1 MIVNEVTKATIESDS
16 QILENIV
23 NEIVN
28 SYTKELDEYVNK
40 IKSVLDDDTD
50 GLTEHD
56 LNQIMIKLCSYMYFI
71 GSKQELLGIRAD
83 ISDALRDEK
92 YNLAFMSATGTVA
105 SKESQALNAIKEEEV
120 IKVIYDR
127 AYKIMKNKYAAVDK
141 WIDAIKKIL
150 SMRIKLLEI
159 GVKGN

>member
-1 MIVNEVTKATIESDS
+1 MIVNEVTKATIEADS
-16 QILENIV
+16 QTLENIV
-23 NEIVN
+23 NDIVK

>member
-1 MIVNEVTKATIESDS
+1 MVVNEVTKATIEADS
-16 QILENIV
+16 QTLEDIV
-23 NEIVN
+23 NDIVK

-150 SMRIKLLEI
+150 SMRIKLMEVGI
-159 GVKGN
+159 RNN

>member
-1 MIVNEVTKATIESDS
+1 MVVNEVTKATIEADS
-16 QILENIV
+16 QTLENIV
-23 NEIVN
+23 NDIVN

-40 IKSVLDDDTD
+40 IKCVLDDDTD

-159 GVKGN
+159 GIKGN

>member
-1 MIVNEVTKATIESDS
+1 MVVNEVTKATIEADS
-16 QILENIV
+16 QTLENIV
-23 NEIVN
+23 NDIVK

>member
-1 MIVNEVTKATIESDS
+1 MVVNEVTKATIEADS

-23 NEIVN
+23 NDIVN

>member
-1 MIVNEVTKATIESDS
+1 MVVNEVTKATIEADS
-16 QILENIV
+16 QTLEDIV
-23 NEIVN
+23 NDIVK

-120 IKVIYDR
+120 IKIIYDR

-150 SMRIKLLEI
+150 SMRIKLMEI

>member
-1 MIVNEVTKATIESDS
+1 MIVKEELKKQVEEDSLVIEK
-16 QILENIV
+16 IV
-23 NEIVN
+23 NDIVN

-150 SMRIKLLEI
+150 SMRIKLMEV
-159 GVKGN
+159 GVRNN

>member
-1 MIVNEVTKATIESDS
+1 MKVNEVTKATIESDS
-16 QILENIV
+16 QILEKIV
-23 NEIVN
+23 NDIVG
-28 SYTKELDEYVNK
+28 SYTKELDEYVHK

-92 YNLAFMSATGTVA
+92 YHLAFMNATGTVA
-105 SKESQALNAIKEEEV
+105 SKESQALNSVKEEEV
-120 IKVIYDR
+120 IKIIYDR

-150 SMRIKLLEI
+150 SMRIKLMEM

>member
-1 MIVNEVTKATIESDS
+1 MVVNEVTKATIEADS
-16 QILENIV
+16 QTLENIV
-23 NEIVN
+23 NDIVK

-150 SMRIKLLEI
+150 SMRIKLMEVGI
-159 GVKGN
+159 RNN

>member
-1 MIVNEVTKATIESDS
+1 MVVNEVTKATIEADS
-16 QILENIV
+16 QTLENIV
-23 NEIVN
+23 NDIVN

-159 GVKGN
+159 GIKGN

>member
-1 MIVNEVTKATIESDS
+1 MVVNEVTKATIEADS
-16 QILENIV
+16 QTLENIV
-23 NEIVN
+23 NDIVK

-40 IKSVLDDDTD
+40 IKCVLDDDTD

>member
-1 MIVNEVTKATIESDS
+1 MVVNEVTKATIEADS
-16 QILENIV
+16 QTLENIV
-23 NEIVN
+23 NDIVN

-120 IKVIYDR
+120 IKVIYNR

-150 SMRIKLLEI
+150 SMRIKLMEV
-159 GVKGN
+159 GVRNS

>member
-1 MIVNEVTKATIESDS
+1 MVVNEVTKATIEADS
-16 QILENIV
+16 QTLEDIV
-23 NEIVN
+23 NDIVN

-159 GVKGN
+159 GIKGN

>member
-1 MIVNEVTKATIESDS
+1 MVVNEVTKATIEADS
-16 QILENIV
+16 QTLENIV
-23 NEIVN
+23 NDIVK

-159 GVKGN
+159 GIKGN

>member
-1 MIVNEVTKATIESDS
+1 MVVNEVTKATIEADS
-16 QILENIV
+16 QTIENIV
-23 NEIVN
+23 NDIVN

-120 IKVIYDR
+120 IKVIYNR

-150 SMRIKLLEI
+150 SMRIKLMEV
-159 GVKGN
+159 GVRNS

>member
-1 MIVNEVTKATIESDS
+1 MIVKEELKKQVEEDSLVIEK
-16 QILENIV
+16 IV
-23 NEIVN
+23 NDIVS

-92 YNLAFMSATGTVA
+92 YHLSFMNATGTVA
-105 SKESQALNAIKEEEV
+105 SKESQALNAVKEEEV
-120 IKVIYDR
+120 VKIVYDR

-150 SMRIKLLEI
+150 SMRIKLMEM

>member
-1 MIVNEVTKATIESDS
+1 MIVNEVTKATIEADS
-16 QILENIV
+16 QVLENIV
-23 NEIVN
+23 NDIVN

-150 SMRIKLLEI
+150 SMRIKLMEVGI
-159 GVKGN
+159 RNN

>member
-1 MIVNEVTKATIESDS
+1 
-16 QILENIV
+16 
-23 NEIVN
+23 
-28 SYTKELDEYVNK
+28 
-40 IKSVLDDDTD
+40 
-50 GLTEHD
+50 
-56 LNQIMIKLCSYMYFI
+56 MYFI

>member
-1 MIVNEVTKATIESDS
+1 MVVNEVTKATIEADS
-16 QILENIV
+16 QVLENIV
-23 NEIVN
+23 NDIVN

-150 SMRIKLLEI
+150 SMRIKLLEVGI
-159 GVKGN
+159 RNN

>member
-150 SMRIKLLEI
+150 SMRIKLMEI

>member
-1 MIVNEVTKATIESDS
+1 MVVNEVTKATIEADS
-16 QILENIV
+16 QTLENIV
-23 NEIVN
+23 NDIVK

-40 IKSVLDDDTD
+40 IKCVLDDDTD

-150 SMRIKLLEI
+150 SMRIKLMEI

>member
-1 MIVNEVTKATIESDS
+1 MVVNEVTKATIEADS
-16 QILENIV
+16 QVLENIV
-23 NEIVN
+23 NDIVN

-92 YNLAFMSATGTVA
+92 YNLAFMGATGTVA

>member
-159 GVKGN
+159 GIKGN